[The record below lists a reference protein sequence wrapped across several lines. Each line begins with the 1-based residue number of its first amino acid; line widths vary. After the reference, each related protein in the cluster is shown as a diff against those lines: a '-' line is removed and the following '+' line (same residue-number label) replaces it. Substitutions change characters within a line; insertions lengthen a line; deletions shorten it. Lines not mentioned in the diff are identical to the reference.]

1 MKKRALMYA
10 SVASMIQQFN
20 MANIRLLL
28 ESGYEVDVVC
38 NLEQGSTITPEKIAA
53 MRSELEGM
61 GVRVIHVPIPRKISA
76 IGEIITSFRMSR
88 QIIAQGEYSLIHC
101 HSPIGSV
108 LCRLANRFSGR
119 YGKAKMIYTAHG
131 FHFFKGAP
139 LLNWL
144 IFYPMEW
151 FCSRYTDVLI
161 TINRE
166 DYTLAGA
173 KMKAKQVVY
182 VPGIGVDVDKFQTD
196 RDALLPLRQE
206 LGLQDEEIVLLTIG
220 ELCAGKNHEL
230 VIRALAKLGRKN
242 VRFMVCGLGVLKDQL
257 QELSRSLGIEDRVTL
272 LGYRTDIPEILGA
285 SDLFIFPSLREGLS
299 VALME
304 AMAAGKAV
312 ACSRIRGNTDLIE
325 PEGGFLF
332 DPRSVDDCADAIE
345 KLLESDYRQMGRFN
359 AQKIL
364 GFSRETVGRQ
374 MADLYRPDPK

>member
-139 LLNWL
+139 LANWL
-144 IFYPMEW
+144 IFYPLER
-151 FCSRYTDVLI
+151 FCSRFTDVLI

-173 KMKAKQVVY
+173 KMKAKQVTY
-182 VPGIGVDVDKFQTD
+182 VPGIGVDVEKF
-196 RDALLPLRQE
+196 RSVPECRAAVRRE
-206 LGLQDEEIVLLTIG
+206 LDVTPGQIVLLTIG
-220 ELCAGKNHEL
+220 ELCTGKNHEL
-230 VIRALAKLGRKN
+230 VIRALAKLGRKD
-242 VRFMVCGLGVLKDQL
+242 VRFVICGLGVLGDRL
-257 QELSRSLGIEDRVTL
+257 RELSCELGVQNQVTL
-272 LGYRTDIPEILGA
+272 LGYRTDIPAVLA
-285 SDLFIFPSLREGLS
+285 AADAFIFPSLREGLS

-325 PEGGFLF
+325 EQGGTLF
-332 DPRSVDDCADAIE
+332 DPRSVDDCADAIGRM
-345 KLLESDYRQMGRFN
+345 LNADYEQMGRFN